1 MKASDILDFDDL
13 KTKTVKV
20 MEWGCELTVRELG
33 LDDGLKMFSMV
44 KDIDDDNPAINA
56 EDVAQVVAWGVVDAD
71 TGDRVFSDD
80 DVSEL
85 AKKNSKPLMFLYQE
99 IISLSG
105 EEAAKN

>member
-13 KTKTVKV
+13 RTKVVEVK
-20 MEWGCELTVRELG
+20 EWGCELTVRELG
-33 LDDGLKMFSMV
+33 LEDGLKMFSMV
-44 KDIDDDNPAINA
+44 QDIDDNPAINA
-56 EDVAQVVAWGVVDAD
+56 EDVAQVVAWGVVDAE

-80 DVSEL
+80 DISAL

-99 IISLSG
+99 IIALSG